1 MLLPEAAPLGACELA
16 IYRYLP
22 RYWLREAQRAVD
34 LGLGLG
40 LIRSTQRAAQK
51 KRFKAWPDR
60 ARRLPR
66 LLSGT

>member
-1 MLLPEAAPLGACELA
+1 MGVCELA

-22 RYWLREAQRAVD
+22 RYWLREAQRDAD
-34 LGLGLG
+34 LGLG
-40 LIRSTQRAAQK
+40 LIRSRNVPRK

-60 ARRLPR
+60 AQRLPR